1 MKRHSIDHL
10 NFEAEGA
17 TETQRAVDR
26 VKANISPK
34 IPCVNADAD
43 GYCTRNGG
51 GFICFKCTDYK
62 PVTAVTVADGSATM
76 PALVLE
82 HPVCATPAES
92 VRFDLAMAKKHGAM
106 TLAYL
111 ARAGWRLACEKQ
123 GMGHGAWQDWCK
135 SINLSHDTA
144 ERYIKFYYST
154 VGEHL
159 RAQGTA
165 HRLVDNL
172 TDAMIEEATAG
183 LESKT
188 ATGAMIELGIVKRP
202 AGWGG
207 AREGAGRTPG
217 ALPKLTEKQE
227 AETLWARA
235 MIEFDKPSL
244 KDAIRFLGEKAA
256 EACLARVAELADALK
271 LQVRELRGVR

>member
-1 MKRHSIDHL
+1 MKH
-10 NFEAEGA
+10 NCMTFEDSDAAMLKAE
-17 TETQRAVDR
+17 V
-26 VKANISPK
+26 SP
-34 IPCVNADAD
+34 
-43 GYCTRNGG
+43 
-51 GFICFKCTDYK
+51 
-62 PVTAVTVADGSATM
+62 TAVAT
-76 PALVLE
+76 LQKIHLE
-82 HPVCATPAES
+82 TPQVATPAES
-92 VRFDLAMAKKHGAM
+92 VKFDLVMAKKHGAL

-111 ARAGWRLACEKQ
+111 ARAGWRLACEKE
-123 GMGHGAWQDWCK
+123 GAGHGAWLELCEK
-135 SINLSHDTA
+135 EIGISVETA
-144 ERYIKFYYST
+144 RRYIAFYYST

-165 HRLVDNL
+165 HRLVENL

-217 ALPKLTEKQE
+217 ALPKLTATQE
-227 AETLWARA
+227 AETLWAQV
-235 MIEFDKPSL
+235 MGVLDKTTV

-256 EACLARVAELADALK
+256 EACLDRVAELAEALK

>member
-1 MKRHSIDHL
+1 MSNKQKFDP
-10 NFEAEGA
+10 FEDGRVTTTELA
-17 TETQRAVDR
+17 TL
-26 VKANISPK
+26 
-34 IPCVNADAD
+34 
-43 GYCTRNGG
+43 
-51 GFICFKCTDYK
+51 
-62 PVTAVTVADGSATM
+62 AVTPVFALAH
-76 PALVLE
+76 PAANL
-82 HPVCATPAES
+82 TPAEN
-92 VRFDLAMAKKHGAM
+92 VQFDLAQAKKHGAM

-144 ERYIKFYYST
+144 DRYIKFYYST

-165 HRLVDNL
+165 HRLVEDL
-172 TDAMIEEATAG
+172 TDKMIAEATAG

-207 AREGAGRTPG
+207 EREGAGRK
-217 ALPKLTEKQE
+217 AAELPKLTKVQE
-227 AETLWARA
+227 AETVWAGLMA
-235 MIEFDKPSL
+235 QLDKTVVMDTIPL
-244 KDAIRFLGEKAA
+244 LGAKAA
-256 EACLARVAELADALK
+256 RVCHDRVAELARALK
-271 LQVRELRGVR
+271 EHLKEF

>member
-1 MKRHSIDHL
+1 MKKDCMA
-10 NFEAEGA
+10 FEEGA
-17 TETQRAVDR
+17 EQALASG
-26 VKANISPK
+26 AN
-34 IPCVNADAD
+34 V
-43 GYCTRNGG
+43 
-51 GFICFKCTDYK
+51 
-62 PVTAVTVADGSATM
+62 

-82 HPVCATPAES
+82 HPTCATPTEA
-92 VRFDLAMAKKHGAM
+92 VRFDLDMAKQHGAL

-111 ARAGWRLACEKQ
+111 ARAGWRLACAKE
-123 GMGHGAWQDWCK
+123 GVVHGVWMDMCK
-135 SINLSHDTA
+135 ELGISADTA
-144 ERYIKFYYST
+144 GRYIKFYYGT
-154 VGEHL
+154 VGERL

-165 HRLVDNL
+165 HRLVENL

-217 ALPKLTEKQE
+217 ALPKLTATQE
-227 AETLWARA
+227 AETLWAQV
-235 MIEFDKPSL
+235 MGVLDKTTV

-256 EACLARVAELADALK
+256 EACLDRVAELAEALK

>member
-1 MKRHSIDHL
+1 MKTCLKDD
-10 NFEAEGA
+10 
-17 TETQRAVDR
+17 ETQKAVDR

-62 PVTAVTVADGSATM
+62 PVTAVAVADGTATV
-76 PALVLE
+76 PALVLQ
-82 HPVCATPAES
+82 HPTCTTTAEA
-92 VRFDLAMAKKHGAM
+92 VRFDLAMAKQHGTM
-106 TLAYL
+106 SLAYL
-111 ARAGWRLACEKQ
+111 ARAGWRLACEKESV
-123 GMGHGAWQDWCK
+123 GHGAWLNVCK
-135 SINLSHDTA
+135 ELGISADTA
-144 ERYIKFYYST
+144 GRYIKFYYGT
-154 VGEHL
+154 VGERL
-159 RAQGTA
+159 RAQGAA
-165 HRLVDNL
+165 HRLVENL
-172 TDAMIEEATAG
+172 TDAMIEEATEG

-217 ALPKLTEKQE
+217 VLPKLTEKQE

-256 EACLARVAELADALK
+256 EACLARVAELAEALK
-271 LQVRELRGVR
+271 LQVRELKGGR

>member
-1 MKRHSIDHL
+1 MKTCLKDS
-10 NFEAEGA
+10 
-17 TETQRAVDR
+17 ETQKAVDR

-62 PVTAVTVADGSATM
+62 PQTAVAVADGAAAM

-82 HPVCATPAES
+82 HPTCATPAEA
-92 VRFDLAMAKKHGAM
+92 VRFDLEMAKKHGAM

-123 GMGHGAWQDWCK
+123 GAGYGAWENWIEKNVGISKQ
-135 SINLSHDTA
+135 TA
-144 ERYIKFYYST
+144 DRYIKFYYST

-165 HRLVDNL
+165 HRLVENL
-172 TDAMIEEATAG
+172 TDKMIEEATAG

-207 AREGAGRTPG
+207 AREGAGRAPG
-217 ALPKLTEKQE
+217 ALPKLTATQE
-227 AETLWARA
+227 AETLWAQV
-235 MIEFDKPSL
+235 MGVLDKTTV

-256 EACLARVAELADALK
+256 EACLDRVAELAEALK

>member
-1 MKRHSIDHL
+1 MNKNQKNAVARVKEEISPSTPCVHAD
-10 NFEAEGA
+10 AEGYCA
-17 TETQRAVDR
+17 G
-26 VKANISPK
+26 
-34 IPCVNADAD
+34 PC
-43 GYCTRNGG
+43 GG
-51 GFICFKCTDYK
+51 AICCHCADYK
-62 PVTAVTVADGSATM
+62 PVTAVASKADA
-76 PALVLE
+76 PLFVLE
-82 HPVCATPAES
+82 HPAANLTPAEN
-92 VRFDLAMAKKHGAM
+92 VQFDLAQAKKHGAM

-144 ERYIKFYYST
+144 DRYIKFYYST

-165 HRLVDNL
+165 HRLVEDL
-172 TDAMIEEATAG
+172 TDKMIAEATAG

-207 AREGAGRTPG
+207 EREGAGRK
-217 ALPKLTEKQE
+217 AAELPKLTKVQE
-227 AETLWARA
+227 AETVWAGLMA
-235 MIEFDKPSL
+235 QLDKTVVMDTIPL
-244 KDAIRFLGEKAA
+244 LGAKAA
-256 EACLARVAELADALK
+256 RVCHDRVAELARALK
-271 LQVRELRGVR
+271 EHLKEF

>member
-1 MKRHSIDHL
+1 MNKNTKEAVARIKAEISPSTPCVHAD
-10 NFEAEGA
+10 AEGYCA
-17 TETQRAVDR
+17 G
-26 VKANISPK
+26 
-34 IPCVNADAD
+34 PC
-43 GYCTRNGG
+43 GG
-51 GFICFKCTDYK
+51 AICCHCAAYK
-62 PVTAVTVADGSATM
+62 PVTAVATKADA
-76 PALVLE
+76 PLFVLE
-82 HPVCATPAES
+82 HPAANLTPAEN
-92 VRFDLAMAKKHGAM
+92 VQFDLAQAKKHGAM

-144 ERYIKFYYST
+144 DRYIKFYYST

-165 HRLVDNL
+165 HRLVEDL
-172 TDAMIEEATAG
+172 TDKMIAEATAG

-207 AREGAGRTPG
+207 EREGAGRK
-217 ALPKLTEKQE
+217 AAELPKLTKVQE
-227 AETLWARA
+227 AETVWAGLMA
-235 MIEFDKPSL
+235 QLDKTVVMDTIPL
-244 KDAIRFLGEKAA
+244 LGAKAA
-256 EACLARVAELADALK
+256 KVCHDRVAELARAMKEHLK
-271 LQVRELRGVR
+271 EF

>member
-1 MKRHSIDHL
+1 MVKTTFSP
-10 NFEAEGA
+10 A
-17 TETQRAVDR
+17 T
-26 VKANISPK
+26 
-34 IPCVNADAD
+34 PCVNVGAD
-43 GYCTRNGG
+43 GYCTGPCQG
-51 GFICFKCTDYK
+51 AICCGCADYK

-82 HPVCATPAES
+82 HPVCATPAEA
-92 VRFDLAMAKKHGAM
+92 VRFDLKMAKKHGAM

-123 GMGHGAWQDWCK
+123 GAGYGAWDNWIEKNVGISK
-135 SINLSHDTA
+135 STA
-144 ERYIKFYYST
+144 DRYIKFYYST

-165 HRLVDNL
+165 HRLVDEL
-172 TDAMIEEATAG
+172 TDKMIEEATAG

-202 AGWGG
+202 PGWGG
-207 AREGAGRTPG
+207 EREGAGRKAG
-217 ALPKLTEKQE
+217 ALPKLTATQE
-227 AETLWARA
+227 AETLWAQV
-235 MIEFDKPSL
+235 MGMLDKTTV

-256 EACLARVAELADALK
+256 EACLDRVAELAEALK

>member
-1 MKRHSIDHL
+1 MQDDSNEVSTAIQPAC
-10 NFEAEGA
+10 EARPA
-17 TETQRAVDR
+17 IILETP
-26 VKANISPK
+26 AN
-34 IPCVNADAD
+34 
-43 GYCTRNGG
+43 
-51 GFICFKCTDYK
+51 
-62 PVTAVTVADGSATM
+62 
-76 PALVLE
+76 
-82 HPVCATPAES
+82 ATPAEA
-92 VRFDLAMAKKHGAM
+92 VKFDLGMARHHGAM

-123 GMGHGAWQDWCK
+123 GTAHGRWLDLCK
-135 SINLSHDTA
+135 GVGISDETA
-144 ERYIKFYYST
+144 RKYISFYYST
-154 VGEHL
+154 VGERL
-159 RAQGTA
+159 RAQGVA
-165 HRLVDNL
+165 HRLVENL

-217 ALPKLTEKQE
+217 ALPKLTATQE
-227 AETLWARA
+227 AETLWAQV
-235 MIEFDKPSL
+235 MGVLDKTTV

-256 EACLARVAELADALK
+256 EACLDRVAELAEALK